1 MSDTSKGKGSCLCG
15 AVSLSSSSLEH
26 HVAACHCN
34 MCRKWG
40 GGALLGVES
49 NGDVSFSGSE
59 NIGVYQSSEWAERGF
74 CKQCGSHLFYR
85 LKENNHYYI
94 PVGIL
99 DQDDDLVFD
108 LEVFIEEKP
117 QYYAFAN
124 ETKTMTGEEL
134 FAMFA
139 SSSPPPSES

>member
-1 MSDTSKGKGSCLCG
+1 MSDVSMAKGSCLCG